1 MSIHGALGQL
11 SFPYR
16 QSREGFF
23 GAKTATL
30 NFCEE
35 ASTRVLGPVWR
46 TEYADQWFQDYAM
59 SYWCAEVCNTLTN
72 VLFLWLGCRGIRSV
86 YRNCHPP
93 VFVVGFVGYTVVG
106 LGSTL
111 FHATLKYPMQL
122 VDELSMIYTTCL
134 MCFATFSY
142 ARSKAFSYLLGTV
155 LSRYYATK
163 DPQFHQ
169 DAYAILTAIVVFSNM
184 FIMEYSVRPAL
195 QSRDRKRA
203 PNSPVQTSNVILK
216 EMWLMVATG
225 KQMDT
230 VGDLTTSS

>member
-1 MSIHGALGQL
+1 MPIHGAFAEL

-35 ASTRVLGPVWR
+35 ASTRVLGL
-46 TEYADQWFQDYAM
+46 A
-59 SYWCAEVCNTLTN
+59 
-72 VLFLWLGCRGIRSV
+72 
-86 YRNCHPP
+86 
-93 VFVVGFVGYTVVG
+93 
-106 LGSTL
+106 
-111 FHATLKYPMQL
+111 
-122 VDELSMIYTTCL
+122 
-134 MCFATFSY
+134 
-142 ARSKAFSYLLGTV
+142 
-155 LSRYYATK
+155 RYYVTK

-203 PNSPVQTSNVILK
+203 PNSHVQASNVILK

-225 KQMDT
+225 QQIDT
-230 VGDLTTSS
+230 VGDLTTGS